1 MFTSFAIGFILCC
14 IAFLA
19 GMKFAR
25 YAVNR
30 EYLDRHMRQILV
42 IEQQE
47 ATIQEMGEVIDKQG
61 STIQE
66 YADMSPAEHIRVAL
80 NMLTLERKI
89 MPPCTYNQELRAARA
104 LASKVMRQH
113 LEPEV

>member
-1 MFTSFAIGFILCC
+1 MFTSFAIGFILCG

-19 GMKFAR
+19 GMKFKR

-42 IEQQE
+42 IAQQE
-47 ATIQEMGEVIDKQG
+47 ATIQEMGEVIDKQ
-61 STIQE
+61 SATIQE
-66 YADMSPAEHIRVAL
+66 YADMSPAEHIRIAN
-80 NMLTLERKI
+80 NMLNVERSI
-89 MPPCTYNQELRAARA
+89 MDACTYNYELRTARSM
-104 LASKVMRQH
+104 ASKVMRQH